1 MFATNITPRS
11 LTVVMGS
18 LTRTIRETHPRWNE
32 TRDLLK
38 GMAKDQRKV
47 PNTEEEQRLIEWLDF
62 PRHITRLTNGLVTIT
77 DRDAVLYKGEPVH
90 PHLATRVVQHLNDGF
105 DIGPLCRFIE
115 RLGLNPDK
123 AVRDQLFRWLEETD
137 MPITSDGHFLAYKY
151 VRQDMK
157 SSHDGKTLHEIG
169 KPTEMKREDC
179 DPDPDNHC
187 SRGLHFAGWSY
198 MRYCGGGEVK
208 LLLKIDPVDVVC
220 CPKDYEGKGRCC
232 RYTPIAII
240 NEDQYTGKREVDT
253 RPLEPVPPPGS
264 LVDDDPDELGL
275 AEEVSAFDTDDEP
288 IEMPHADVVPDD
300 VVASGTIQC
309 DPPEDVLPQAQLDPA
324 EAEKVLDSIVD
335 KPADKP
341 SKFEWRG
348 KKVTAKRIEAT
359 VEKKGSINGA
369 ARFLGIP
376 RTTLQGWFRKLK
388 GD

>member
-90 PHLATRVVQHLNDGF
+90 PHLATRVSHHLNDGF
-105 DIGPLCRFIE
+105 DIDPLCRFIE
-115 RLGLNPDK
+115 RLSLNPDK
-123 AVRDQLFRWLEETD
+123 AVRDQLFRWLEETN

-151 VRQDMK
+151 VKSDMT
-157 SSHDGKTLHEIG
+157 SAHDGTTLHEIG
-169 KPTEMKREDC
+169 KPTKMKREEC
-179 DPDPDNHC
+179 DPNPNNHC
-187 SRGLHFAGWSY
+187 STGLHFAGWGY
-198 MRYCGGGEVK
+198 MRHCGGGNVK
-208 LLLKIDPVDVVC
+208 LLLKIDPINVVC
-220 CPKDYEGKGRCC
+220 CPKDYDGKGRCC
-232 RYTPIAII
+232 EYTPISII
-240 NEDQYTGKREVDT
+240 EEDQYTGKTEIDT
-253 RPLEPVPPPGS
+253 RLMDAPPPGDM
-264 LVDDDPDELGL
+264 VGYDDPD
-275 AEEVSAFDTDDEP
+275 DPDEP
-288 IEMPHADVVPDD
+288 IEMPHADVMPEI
-300 VVASGTIQC
+300 VATRA
-309 DPPEDVLPQAQLDPA
+309 EDVLPQAQLDPS
-324 EAEKVLDSIVD
+324 EADKVLEDIVG
-335 KPADKP
+335 KPAEKP
-341 SKFEWRG
+341 SKFDYKG
-348 KKVTAKRIEAT
+348 KKITAKKIETA